1 MVKNYLKIVIR
12 FMLRHKGFSLI
23 NIAGLTIGITST
35 LLIILYIRDELRYD
49 TFHADAANIYRL
61 GFSGALEGRSFRSTQ
76 TGSPVADVL
85 RKEIPGVDGTLR
97 MACWATFPVRYKDRA
112 FTEPKLLLVDEN
124 FFRFFH
130 FNLIE
135 GHPDSV
141 LRGERKIVITES
153 AARRYFD
160 YKGAGDKTPLGKT
173 LALAQGYTAQVSGI
187 AEDPPLTSHFHFTM
201 LLSLSSWDEANANDW
216 LTRRLVT
223 YFKLKPGASA
233 EEAMRRLNGLTE
245 KKVGHELGHTSHS
258 DWVAFTS
265 RGNRLHFFGQ
275 PLLDIHL
282 HSQLGDEIEA
292 NSDIQYIYIF
302 GSVALLVTVLACINF
317 MNLSTARSATRAREV
332 GVRKV
337 IGAPYRNLVG
347 QFLVESY
354 SYVTVSVFISL
365 FMVMVSLP
373 VFNYFTGKGLTL
385 AALFT
390 PAFFGGLLF
399 FVVMVGLLAGSY
411 PAYYLARFNPV
422 EVLTGKMR
430 SPRKHFSLRNLLVVF
445 QFFISTALIVS
456 TIVVYQQ
463 LRFIQGAN
471 LGFDKANVINLLHT
485 KNLRANGVAFKRTL
499 MEYPEISSASYA
511 NRLPP
516 QVDWQSVFKPVDSD
530 NEYLLALYE
539 MDADHLETMRYTMVE
554 GRFFSA
560 QNPGDSN
567 AIILNQTA
575 AKKLGWE
582 EFKGKKLIT
591 NYDHDGRQRE
601 VIGIIQDFNFQSL
614 REPLQ
619 PLAVVLGP
627 EPNWEMAIRI
637 TKGKT
642 EEKLALIR
650 TFWKKYAPDAPFE
663 YEFLDSNFEAKQ
675 QAEKRLGMIFTVFTS
690 LAIFIACLGLLGLA
704 TFKAEQATKEIGIRK
719 VMGAT
724 VGDMVLMINKDFLK
738 LVITANL
745 LAWPVAGWAMHQWLD
760 QFAFRIA
767 FPWSAFLIAGG
778 ITLVIAFV
786 SVSFQAMRAASGN
799 PVKSLRNE

>member
-49 TFHADAANIYRL
+49 MFHPDAADTYRL
-61 GFSGALEGRSFRSTQ
+61 GFSGALEGRSFSSTQ

-85 RKEIPGVDGTLR
+85 HKEIPGVDGTLR
-97 MACWATFPVRYKDRA
+97 IACWATFPVRYKDRA

-160 YKGAGDKTPLGKT
+160 YKGRGDKTPLGKT
-173 LALAQGYTAQVSGI
+173 LALAQGYNARVSGI
-187 AEDPPLTSHFHFTM
+187 AEDPPLNSHFRFTM
-201 LLSLSSWDEANANDW
+201 LLSLSSWDEAKSRDW

-223 YFKLKPGASA
+223 YFKLKPGAPA
-233 EEAMRRLNGLTE
+233 GEAMSRLNALTE
-245 KKVGHELGHTSHS
+245 KKVGHELGHQSHS

-265 RGNRLHFFGQ
+265 RGNRLHFFAQ

-292 NSDIQYIYIF
+292 NSDIQYIFIF

-337 IGAPYRNLVG
+337 IGAPYRNLVA

-354 SYVTVSVFISL
+354 SYVTVAVFISL

-385 AALFT
+385 DTLFT
-390 PAFFGGLLF
+390 PAFFGGLAI

-430 SPRKHFSLRNLLVVF
+430 LPRKNFSLRNLLVIF
-445 QFFISTALIVS
+445 QFFISTVLIVS

-463 LRFIQGAN
+463 LRFIQSAN

-485 KNLRANGVAFKRTL
+485 KNLRTNGVAFKRAL

-516 QVDWQSVFKPVDSD
+516 QVDWQSVFKPVESD

-539 MDADHLETMRYTMVE
+539 MDADHLETMRYRMVK

-560 QNPGDSN
+560 QIPSDSN

-582 EFKGKKLIT
+582 EFKGKKLVT

-614 REPLQ
+614 KEPLQ

-637 TKGKT
+637 TRGNT

-650 TFWKKYAPDAPFE
+650 SFWKKYAPDAPFE
-663 YEFLDSNFEAKQ
+663 YEFLDWNFEAKQ

-738 LVITANL
+738 LVVTANL
-745 LAWPVAGWAMHQWLD
+745 LAWPVAGWAMHRWLD

-786 SVSFQAMRAASGN
+786 SVSFQAVKAASGN
-799 PVKSLRNE
+799 PVNSLRNE